1 MRPAEIAALQQ
12 ALSTVTR
19 DPQIQQRLWQAMC
32 DAVYAIEFN
41 GLHTESADDGE
52 CRSCVAGKCVTGPEC
67 VTLGRDDTQAPAATE
82 APSDKAA
89 TITGLIAQ
97 IRAAKSMARRDALF
111 EKIIEVWEA
120 TPAPAATEAP
130 TLREACAA
138 LLSLIRR
145 DAPHLSGKVL
155 GEAEAALAAVG
166 ASREPTGDQLRQIA
180 RSARTSASDPASPTE
195 LVLAGWKAAVGAS
208 VQPVQASLSDEP
220 VRLALDALEEI
231 ALAGMSG
238 TGQESEEGMRAW
250 HARRAWEFI
259 AIAARARDEVR
270 TALATKGGSAA

>member
-120 TPAPAATEAP
+120 TPAPAVGATPEKWSPDAKTWAAYVAGMIETYLNFDEP
-130 TLREACAA
+130 KLSYANPNKGREAAIA
-138 LLSLIRR
+138 GIIERR
-145 DAPHLSGKVL
+145 MWSGP
-155 GEAEAALAAVG
+155 AVG
-166 ASREPTGDQLRQIA
+166 AS
-180 RSARTSASDPASPTE
+180 
-195 LVLAGWKAAVGAS
+195 
-208 VQPVQASLSDEP
+208 QPKLKVWLTKFP
-220 VRLALDALEEI
+220 
-231 ALAGMSG
+231 
-238 TGQESEEGMRAW
+238 ESNGKTNW
-250 HARRAWEFI
+250 
-259 AIAARARDEVR
+259 
-270 TALATKGGSAA
+270 TALLMREEPFDGLVGNGGGIQLARGELWNRVAYEAECTKYLLGLRDTEPYILDYGDDITSPDDWKGETR